1 MVVGPV
7 EFRGDGD
14 LTQCDHLGLIWQVK
28 GADQRLLCPLSTRL
42 VNASKVLLLL
52 RLWMLASVCR
62 LGGHYFR
69 ADRRKLLQ
77 LVVSH
82 SAAAIIEVSFVLRS
96 AQQCFVHLQ

>member
-1 MVVGPV
+1 M

-14 LTQCDHLGLIWQVK
+14 LTQCDHLGLIWQVE

-42 VNASKVLLLL
+42 VNASRVLL
-52 RLWMLASVCR
+52 RRWMLASVCR

-69 ADRRKLLQ
+69 ADSRKLLQ